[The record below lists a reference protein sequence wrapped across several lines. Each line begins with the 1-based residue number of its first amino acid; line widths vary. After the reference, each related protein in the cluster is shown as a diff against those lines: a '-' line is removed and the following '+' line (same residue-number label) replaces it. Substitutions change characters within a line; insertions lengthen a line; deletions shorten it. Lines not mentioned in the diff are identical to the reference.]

1 MIEKLIMGFVEKS
14 GGLEK
19 IIKAR
24 NGFRSVPDK
33 DRAEFIRRCAKTDEG
48 ARQIMAAALLGF
60 AIAAEVGRS
69 VVNHLEQLE
78 PEDQN

>member
-24 NGFRSVPDK
+24 NAFRSVPDK

-48 ARQIMAAALLGF
+48 ARQLMAAALLGF
-60 AIAAEVGRS
+60 AIASEIGKSLCAQIQIDQE
-69 VVNHLEQLE
+69 EQ
-78 PEDQN
+78 N

>member
-33 DRAEFIRRCAKTDEG
+33 DRADFIRRCAKTDEG
-48 ARQIMAAALLGF
+48 ARQLMAAALLGF
-60 AIAAEVGRS
+60 SIAAEVGKHFE
-69 VVNHLEQLE
+69 NPLEYLE
-78 PEDQN
+78 PEEQN